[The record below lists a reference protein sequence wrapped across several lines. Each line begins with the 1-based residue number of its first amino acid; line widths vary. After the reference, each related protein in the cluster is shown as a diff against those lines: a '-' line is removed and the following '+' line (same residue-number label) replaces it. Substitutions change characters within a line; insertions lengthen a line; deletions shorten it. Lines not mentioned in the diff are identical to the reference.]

1 MMKVKE
7 LMTKKVITVSKDTKL
22 SEVAR
27 LYAKYDIGFV
37 VVINSER
44 TCLGVV
50 TDRDIVIRGLARGLA
65 GDGIVEEVMTPVV
78 VDIHRDENV
87 RRALEMMGENQI
99 RRLVVI
105 NDDKKLCGVVSL
117 SDLARGKYT
126 NKYIN
131 EILYEIS
138 IPNPQTEKPM
148 KYLEVDDFPL

>member
-1 MMKVKE
+1 MKVKE

-131 EILYEIS
+131 EILYDFNPEP
-138 IPNPQTEKPM
+138 PNRKAN
-148 KYLEVDDFPL
+148 EVS